1 MLPAPPIESDTA
13 PPETNAEGSGPSR
26 KHRVIANP
34 FNDAADGCLYSDR
47 IGIEK
52 PFVRRPSPNRET
64 LS

>member
-1 MLPAPPIESDTA
+1 MSHAPPIESDA
-13 PPETNAEGSGPSR
+13 
-26 KHRVIANP
+26 
-34 FNDAADGCLYSDR
+34 AADDGRHSNR